1 MIIFKK
7 LTWKNFLSTGDKKTT
22 IYLNRDSATLI
33 VGSNGAGKS
42 TMLDALS
49 FALFGKPHRSINK
62 PQLVN
67 SINNK
72 QCLVTVEFSVGSVE
86 YKIIRGIKPNVFE
99 VYRNGELL
107 NQESHSRDYQKIIE
121 QNILKL
127 NHKSFHQVVVL
138 GSSNFIPFMQL
149 PSHQRR
155 SVIEDLLDIG
165 IFTKMNGVLKEK
177 IVVLRHKMNETD
189 NELNIL
195 KERIDLQAKHIDEL
209 KKIDSSHEE
218 KRKNEISNLNEEV
231 EELIN
236 SNSSLQNEYDE
247 FYNTSIE
254 SRKKEKEN
262 MNTYAMEIN
271 SLKHKMDD
279 VVKES
284 MFYDKNDCCPTC
296 EQDITK
302 ELKES
307 KNHNCKIKAKSLNED
322 YYKAKEEFKIV
333 EKSVNELNEKIVH
346 LNEVNSSMLNN
357 QTRINILKKRIQSLS
372 KSVDIQ
378 DTNAAEKILS
388 NDRTKRSNLNEVR
401 LKQSQR
407 SSYFDAIS
415 ELLRDTGIKT
425 KVIRQYL
432 PIMNKL
438 INQYLQVLDFFV
450 LFHLDDSFNET
461 IKSRHRDEF
470 TYASFSEG
478 EKQRIDLSLLFSW
491 RQISKMKNSAN
502 TNLLVLD
509 ETFDSSMDA
518 DGVDNLLKILNTLGK
533 ETNVFIISH
542 KQDLLEGKFPNKIE
556 FEKVNNFSQMKKSS
570 LQTAEIVV

>member
-1 MIIFKK
+1 MITFKK
-7 LTWKNFLSTGDKKTT
+7 LTWKNFLSTGNNETT
-22 IYLNRDSATLI
+22 VYLNKDSATLV

-72 QCLVTVEFSVGSVE
+72 HCLTTVEFSVGSIE
-86 YKIIRGIKPNVFE
+86 YKIVRGIKPNIFE
-99 VYRNGELL
+99 VYQNGKLL

-155 SVIEDLLDIG
+155 NVIEDLLDIG

-177 IVVLRHKMNETD
+177 IVALRHKMNDTD

-195 KERIDLQAKHIDEL
+195 KETIKLQTSHISEL
-209 KKIDSSHEE
+209 KKIDSTQEE
-218 KRKNEISNLNEEV
+218 KRTNEISVISEEISVLEGSNSDLQHEYDLSYNTTVKGHEKASSDKTSYTVEISNLKRN
-231 EELIN
+231 
-236 SNSSLQNEYDE
+236 
-247 FYNTSIE
+247 
-254 SRKKEKEN
+254 
-262 MNTYAMEIN
+262 
-271 SLKHKMDD
+271 MDD

-284 MFYDKNDCCPTC
+284 KFYEKNDHCPTC
-296 EQDITK
+296 SQDISP
-302 ELKES
+302 ELKTS
-307 KNHNCKIKAKSLNED
+307 KNEECKNKAKSLNSEYAD
-322 YYKAKEEFKIV
+322 TKEKLKVSESKADK
-333 EKSVNELNEKIVH
+333 LYAQIVH
-346 LNEVNSSMLNN
+346 LNEVNNSIRQNE
-357 QTRINILKKRIQSLS
+357 TRINILKNRVEALS
-372 KSVDIQ
+372 RTADIQ
-378 DTNAAEKILS
+378 DTTEAERKLS
-388 NDRTKRSNLNEVR
+388 EDKEKRDGLNEVR
-401 LKQSQR
+401 LEQCTLT
-407 SSYFDAIS
+407 SYFDAIG

-470 TYASFSEG
+470 TYSSFSEG

-491 RQISKMKNSAN
+491 RQIARMKNSAN
-502 TNLLVLD
+502 TNLLILD

-542 KQDLLEGKFPNKIE
+542 KQDLLEGKFPRKIE
-556 FEKVNNFSQMKKSS
+556 FEKIKNFSQMKKVK
-570 LQTAEIVV
+570 E

>member
-7 LTWKNFLSTGDKKTT
+7 LKWKNFLSTGNKETT
-22 IYLNRDSATLI
+22 IYLNRDSSTLI
-33 VGSNGAGKS
+33 VGANGAGKS

-62 PQLVN
+62 PQL
-67 SINNK
+67 INTINGK
-72 QCLVTVEFSVGSVE
+72 ECLVTVEFSVGSNE
-86 YKIIRGIKPNVFE
+86 YKIIRGIKPSIFE
-99 VYRNGELL
+99 VYRNGKLL
-107 NQESHSRDYQKIIE
+107 DQEANSRDYQKIIE

-155 SVIEDLLDIG
+155 NVIEDLLDIG

-177 IVVLRHKMNETD
+177 IVFLRHKMVESGND
-189 NELNIL
+189 LNIL
-195 KERIDLQAKHIDEL
+195 KETIKLQTDHINEL

-218 KRKNEISNLNEEV
+218 KRVKEISDITEEVDSLIASNETLQKEHDDNFVESSKFFKVESDNKASMSMSISNLK
-231 EELIN
+231 
-236 SNSSLQNEYDE
+236 
-247 FYNTSIE
+247 
-254 SRKKEKEN
+254 R
-262 MNTYAMEIN
+262 
-271 SLKHKMDD
+271 KMDN

-284 MFYDKNDCCPTC
+284 RFYEKNDHCPTC
-296 EQDITK
+296 SQDISS
-302 ELKES
+302 ELKKS
-307 KNHNCKIKAKSLNED
+307 KSHECKDEAKSLDHEYRDTKINL
-322 YYKAKEEFKIV
+322 KTAEERLA
-333 EKSVNELNEKIVH
+333 EVNKKLVH
-346 LNEVNSSMLNN
+346 LNEVVSSIRQNEA
-357 QTRINILKKRIQSLS
+357 RITILKKRMEDLN
-372 KSVDIQ
+372 KSASVQ
-378 DTNAAEKILS
+378 DTDKAEERLRLDK
-388 NDRTKRSNLNEVR
+388 DKRNELNEVR
-401 LKQSQR
+401 LEQSELA
-407 SSYFDAIS
+407 SYFDAIG

-438 INQYLQVLDFFV
+438 INQYLQILDFFV

-491 RQISKMKNSAN
+491 RQIAKMKNSAN

-509 ETFDSSMDA
+509 ETFDSSMDS
-518 DGVDNLLKILNTLGK
+518 DGVDNLLKILYTLGK

-542 KQDLLEGKFPNKIE
+542 KQDLLEGKFPKKLE
-556 FEKVNNFSQMKKSS
+556 FEKVNNFSQLKKTES
-570 LQTAEIVV
+570 A

>member
-1 MIIFKK
+1 MITFKK
-7 LTWKNFLSTGDKKTT
+7 LTWKNFLSTGNSETT
-22 IYLNRDSATLI
+22 VYLNRDSATLV

-42 TMLDALS
+42 TILDALS

-72 QCLVTVEFSVGSVE
+72 NCLTTVEFAVGSIE

-99 VYRNGELL
+99 VYRNGKLL

-155 SVIEDLLDIG
+155 NVIEDLLDIG

-177 IVVLRHKMNETD
+177 IVALRHKMNDTD
-189 NELNIL
+189 NELSIL
-195 KERIDLQAKHIDEL
+195 KETIKLQTSHISEL
-209 KKIDSSHEE
+209 KKIDSTQEE
-218 KRKNEISNLNEEV
+218 KRTNEISAINEEISVLEGSNLDLHREYDSTYKTTVEGHEKALNNKTSYTVEISNLKR
-231 EELIN
+231 
-236 SNSSLQNEYDE
+236 S
-247 FYNTSIE
+247 
-254 SRKKEKEN
+254 
-262 MNTYAMEIN
+262 
-271 SLKHKMDD
+271 MDN

-284 MFYDKNDCCPTC
+284 KFYEKNDHCPTC
-296 EQDITK
+296 SQDISP
-302 ELKES
+302 ELKTS
-307 KNHNCKIKAKSLNED
+307 KNEECKNKAKALNSD
-322 YYKAKEEFKIV
+322 YSNKKEQLKISESEV
-333 EKSVNELNEKIVH
+333 DTLYAQIVH
-346 LNEVNSSMLNN
+346 LNEVNNSVRQNE
-357 QTRINILKKRIQSLS
+357 TRINILKNRVEALTRN
-372 KSVDIQ
+372 VDIQ
-378 DTNAAEKILS
+378 DTTEAETKLS
-388 NDRTKRSNLNEVR
+388 EDKEQRNKLNEVR
-401 LKQSQR
+401 LEQSTLT
-407 SSYFDAIS
+407 SYFDAIG

-470 TYASFSEG
+470 TYSSFSEG

-491 RQISKMKNSAN
+491 RQIARMKNSAN
-502 TNLLVLD
+502 TNLLILD

-542 KQDLLEGKFPNKIE
+542 KQDLLEGKFPRKIE
-556 FEKVNNFSQMKKSS
+556 FEKIKNFSQMKKVK
-570 LQTAEIVV
+570 E

>member
-7 LTWKNFLSTGDKKTT
+7 LTWKNFLSTGNNESTV
-22 IYLNRDSATLI
+22 YLNRDSATLV
-33 VGSNGAGKS
+33 VGSNGSGKS

-62 PQLVN
+62 PQLIN

-72 QCLVTVEFSVGSVE
+72 NCLTTVEFSVGTIE
-86 YKIIRGIKPNVFE
+86 YRIVRGIKPNIFE
-99 VYRNGELL
+99 VYRNGKLL

-155 SVIEDLLDIG
+155 NVIEDLLDIA

-177 IVVLRHKMNETD
+177 IVALRHTMYDTE

-195 KERIDLQAKHIDEL
+195 KETLKLQTSHIDEL
-209 KKIDSSHEE
+209 KKIDSSQEE
-218 KRKNEISNLNEEV
+218 KRAKEIADVDEEINGLFDSNGALQSEYDSSYTDTVDNHKKATSNKTTRTVEISNLK
-231 EELIN
+231 
-236 SNSSLQNEYDE
+236 
-247 FYNTSIE
+247 
-254 SRKKEKEN
+254 R
-262 MNTYAMEIN
+262 
-271 SLKHKMDD
+271 KMDD

-284 MFYDKNDCCPTC
+284 MFYAKNDHCPTC
-296 EQDITK
+296 AQDISQD
-302 ELKES
+302 LKTS
-307 KNHNCKIKAKSLNED
+307 KNEECKHLAKSLNSEYGD
-322 YYKAKEEFKIV
+322 TK
-333 EKSVNELNEKIVH
+333 NELKVAESEVDKLYAQIVH
-346 LNEVNSSMLNN
+346 LNEVNSSMLQNT
-357 QTRINILKKRIQSLS
+357 TRINILKKRVESLS
-372 KSVDIQ
+372 QNVDPQ
-378 DTNAAEKILS
+378 DTSEAESKLLE
-388 NDRTKRSNLNEVR
+388 DKEKRNNLNETR
-401 LKQSQR
+401 LEQSTLT
-407 SSYFDAIS
+407 SYYDAIA

-470 TYASFSEG
+470 TYSSFSEG

-491 RQISKMKNSAN
+491 RQIAKMKNSAN
-502 TNLLVLD
+502 TNLLILD

-533 ETNVFIISH
+533 ETNVFVISH
-542 KQDLLEGKFPNKIE
+542 KQDLLEGKFPMKME
-556 FEKVNNFSQMKKSS
+556 FEKVKNFSQIKKDDD
-570 LQTAEIVV
+570 L

>member
-1 MIIFKK
+1 MITFKK
-7 LTWKNFLSTGDKKTT
+7 LTWKNFLSTGNSETT
-22 IYLNRDSATLI
+22 VYLNKDSATLV

-72 QCLVTVEFSVGSVE
+72 NCLTTVEFSVGSIE
-86 YKIIRGIKPNVFE
+86 YKIVRGIKPNIFE
-99 VYRNGELL
+99 VYRNGKLL

-155 SVIEDLLDIG
+155 NVIEDLLDIG

-177 IVVLRHKMNETD
+177 IMALRHKMNDTD

-195 KERIDLQAKHIDEL
+195 KETIKLQTSHISEL
-209 KKIDSSHEE
+209 KKIDSTQEE
-218 KRKNEISNLNEEV
+218 KRTKEISSINEEISVLEDSNLGLQQEYDLNYKTTVEGHEKESSNKTSHTVEISNLK
-231 EELIN
+231 
-236 SNSSLQNEYDE
+236 
-247 FYNTSIE
+247 
-254 SRKKEKEN
+254 RN
-262 MNTYAMEIN
+262 MDN
-271 SLKHKMDD
+271 

-284 MFYDKNDCCPTC
+284 KFYEKNDHCPTC
-296 EQDITK
+296 SQDIST
-302 ELKES
+302 ELKAS
-307 KNHNCKIKAKSLNED
+307 KNKECQNKAKSLNLE
-322 YYKAKEEFKIV
+322 YVNTKEQLKVSES
-333 EKSVNELNEKIVH
+333 EVNKLYAQIVH
-346 LNEVNSSMLNN
+346 LNEVNNSIRQNE
-357 QTRINILKKRIQSLS
+357 TRINILKTRVEALS
-372 KSVDIQ
+372 QKADVQ
-378 DTNAAEKILS
+378 DTTEAESKLS
-388 NDRTKRSNLNEVR
+388 EDKEKS
-401 LKQSQR
+401 LKLLELRFEQTTLT
-407 SSYFDAIS
+407 SYFDAIG

-470 TYASFSEG
+470 TYSSFSEG

-491 RQISKMKNSAN
+491 RQIARMKNSAN
-502 TNLLVLD
+502 TNLLILD

-542 KQDLLEGKFPNKIE
+542 KQDLLEGKFPMKIE
-556 FEKVNNFSQMKKSS
+556 FEKIKNFSQMKKDKK
-570 LQTAEIVV
+570 

>member
-1 MIIFKK
+1 MITFKK
-7 LTWKNFLSTGDKKTT
+7 LTWKNFLSTGNNETEV
-22 IYLNRDSATLI
+22 YLNKDSATLV

-72 QCLVTVEFSVGSVE
+72 NCLTTVEFSVGRIE
-86 YKIIRGIKPNVFE
+86 YRIIRGIKPNIFE
-99 VYRNGELL
+99 VYRNGKLL

-155 SVIEDLLDIG
+155 NVIEDLLDIG

-177 IVVLRHKMNETD
+177 IMALRHKMNDTD
-189 NELNIL
+189 SELNIL
-195 KERIDLQAKHIDEL
+195 KETIKLQTAHISEL
-209 KKIDSSHEE
+209 KKIDSTQEE
-218 KRKNEISNLNEEV
+218 KRTKEISSINEEISVLEGSNLELQHEYDLNYKTTVEDHEKASSNKTSYTVEISNLKRN
-231 EELIN
+231 
-236 SNSSLQNEYDE
+236 
-247 FYNTSIE
+247 
-254 SRKKEKEN
+254 
-262 MNTYAMEIN
+262 
-271 SLKHKMDD
+271 MDD

-284 MFYDKNDCCPTC
+284 KFYEKNDHCPTC
-296 EQDITK
+296 SQDIST
-302 ELKES
+302 ELKAS
-307 KNHNCKIKAKSLNED
+307 KNKECQNKAKSLNSE
-322 YYKAKEEFKIV
+322 YATTKEQLKVSES
-333 EKSVNELNEKIVH
+333 EVNNLYTQIVH
-346 LNEVNSSMLNN
+346 LNEVNNSVRQND
-357 QTRINILKKRIQSLS
+357 TRINILKNRVEALS
-372 KSVDIQ
+372 QKADVQ
-378 DTNAAEKILS
+378 DTTEAESKLS
-388 NDRTKRSNLNEVR
+388 EDKGKS
-401 LKQSQR
+401 LKHLELRFEQTTLT
-407 SSYFDAIS
+407 SYFDAIG

-470 TYASFSEG
+470 TYSSFSEG

-491 RQISKMKNSAN
+491 RQIARMKNSAN
-502 TNLLVLD
+502 TNLLILD

-542 KQDLLEGKFPNKIE
+542 KQDLLEGKFPMKIE
-556 FEKVNNFSQMKKSS
+556 FEKIKNFSQMKKDKK
-570 LQTAEIVV
+570 

>member
-1 MIIFKK
+1 MITFKK
-7 LTWKNFLSTGDKKTT
+7 LTWKNFLSTGNNETVV
-22 IYLNRDSATLI
+22 YLNKDSATLV

-72 QCLVTVEFSVGSVE
+72 HCLTTVEFAVGNIE
-86 YKIIRGIKPNVFE
+86 YKIIRGIKPNIFE
-99 VYRNGELL
+99 VYQNGKLL

-155 SVIEDLLDIG
+155 NVIEDLLDIG
-165 IFTKMNGVLKEK
+165 IFTKMNGVLKDK
-177 IVVLRHKMNETD
+177 IMALRHKMNETD

-195 KERIDLQAKHIDEL
+195 KETIKLQTSHISEL
-209 KKIDSSHEE
+209 KKIDSTQEE
-218 KRKNEISNLNEEV
+218 KRTKEISSINEEISVLEGSNLELQREYDLNYKTTIEDHEKESNNKTSYTVEISNLKRNMDAVV
-231 EELIN
+231 EE
-236 SNSSLQNEYDE
+236 SK
-247 FYNTSIE
+247 FYE
-254 SRKKEKEN
+254 
-262 MNTYAMEIN
+262 
-271 SLKHKMDD
+271 
-279 VVKES
+279 
-284 MFYDKNDCCPTC
+284 KNDHCPTC
-296 EQDITK
+296 SQNISAK
-302 ELKES
+302 LKTS
-307 KNHNCKIKAKSLNED
+307 KNKECKSKAKMLNLEYTKTKD
-322 YYKAKEEFKIV
+322 QLKASKSEV
-333 EKSVNELNEKIVH
+333 EKLYSQIVH
-346 LNEVNSSMLNN
+346 LNEVNNSIRQNE
-357 QTRINILKKRIQSLS
+357 TRINILKNRIEALS
-372 KSVDIQ
+372 KNVDVQ
-378 DTNAAEKILS
+378 DTTEAELKLAADKEKSL
-388 NDRTKRSNLNEVR
+388 KLLEVR
-401 LKQSQR
+401 FEQTTLT
-407 SSYFDAIS
+407 SYFDAIG

-470 TYASFSEG
+470 TYSSFSEG

-491 RQISKMKNSAN
+491 RKIARMKNSAN
-502 TNLLVLD
+502 TNLLILD

-542 KQDLLEGKFPNKIE
+542 KQDLLEGKFPKKIE
-556 FEKVNNFSQMKKSS
+556 FEKIKNFSQVKK
-570 LQTAEIVV
+570 

>member
-1 MIIFKK
+1 MITFKK
-7 LTWKNFLSTGDKKTT
+7 LTWKNFLSTGNNETT

-62 PQLVN
+62 PQLIN

-72 QCLVTVEFSVGSVE
+72 NCLVTVEFSVGAIE
-86 YKIIRGIKPNVFE
+86 YKIVRGIKPNIFE
-99 VYRNGELL
+99 VYRNGDLL

-155 SVIEDLLDIG
+155 NVIEDLLDIG

-177 IVVLRHKMNETD
+177 IGVLRNKMSQTD

-195 KERIDLQAKHIDEL
+195 KERISLQERHIDEL
-209 KKIDSSHEE
+209 KKIDSSQEE
-218 KRKNEISNLNEEV
+218 KRKSEINNLNEEIDD
-231 EELIN
+231 LID
-236 SNSSLQNEYDE
+236 SNKVLQTEYDNNYDSTLNSHNKETSKKNE
-247 FYNTSIE
+247 F
-254 SRKKEKEN
+254 
-262 MNTYAMEIN
+262 AMEIN
-271 SLKHKMDD
+271 GLKRKMDE

-296 EQDITK
+296 SQDISK
-302 ELKES
+302 ELKKS
-307 KNHNCKIKAKSLNED
+307 KNHECKVTAKSLDDEYQKN
-322 YYKAKEEFKIV
+322 KI
-333 EKSVNELNEKIVH
+333 ELKNTESVINELHSKIVH
-346 LNEVNSSMLNN
+346 LNEVHNSILNN
-357 QTRINILKKRIQSLS
+357 QTRINILRKRIESLD
-372 KSVDIQ
+372 KNVDVQ
-378 DTNAAEKILS
+378 DTSAAEKTLLEDRKKRESLS
-388 NDRTKRSNLNEVR
+388 EVR
-401 LKQSQR
+401 LEQSKL
-407 SSYFDAIS
+407 SSYFDAIG

-478 EKQRIDLSLLFSW
+478 EKQRIDLSLLFAW
-491 RQISKMKNSAN
+491 REIARMKNSAN

-518 DGVDNLLKILNTLGK
+518 DGVDNLLKILYTLRK
-533 ETNVFIISH
+533 DSNVFIISH
-542 KQDLLEGKFPNKIE
+542 KQDLLEGKFPRKIE
-556 FEKVNNFSQMKKSS
+556 FEKVNNFSQMKKM
-570 LQTAEIVV
+570 AEI

>member
-1 MIIFKK
+1 MITFKK
-7 LTWKNFLSTGDKKTT
+7 LTWKNFLSTGNNETT
-22 IYLNRDSATLI
+22 VYLNKDSATLV

-62 PQLVN
+62 PQLIN

-72 QCLVTVEFSVGSVE
+72 HCLTTVEFAVGNIE
-86 YKIIRGIKPNVFE
+86 YKIIRGIKPNIFE
-99 VYRNGELL
+99 VYQNGKLL

-155 SVIEDLLDIG
+155 NVIEDLLDIG
-165 IFTKMNGVLKEK
+165 IFTKMNGVLKDK
-177 IVVLRHKMNETD
+177 IMALRHKINETD

-195 KERIDLQAKHIDEL
+195 KETIKLQTSHISEL
-209 KKIDSSHEE
+209 KKIDSTQEE
-218 KRKNEISNLNEEV
+218 KRINEIASINEEISVLEGSNLKLHREYDLNYKTTVEDHEKASGNKTSYTVEISNLKRN
-231 EELIN
+231 
-236 SNSSLQNEYDE
+236 
-247 FYNTSIE
+247 
-254 SRKKEKEN
+254 
-262 MNTYAMEIN
+262 
-271 SLKHKMDD
+271 MDD

-284 MFYDKNDCCPTC
+284 KFYEKNDHCPTC
-296 EQDITK
+296 SQDISAELKTSKNEECQNKAKILNSQYANTK
-302 ELKES
+302 EQLKVSES
-307 KNHNCKIKAKSLNED
+307 E
-322 YYKAKEEFKIV
+322 
-333 EKSVNELNEKIVH
+333 VNNLYTQIVH
-346 LNEVNSSMLNN
+346 LNEVNNSIRQND
-357 QTRINILKKRIQSLS
+357 TRINILKNRVDALS
-372 KSVDIQ
+372 QNADIQ
-378 DTNAAEKILS
+378 DTTEAEAKLS
-388 NDRTKRSNLNEVR
+388 VDKEKS
-401 LKQSQR
+401 LKLLELRFEQTTLT
-407 SSYFDAIS
+407 SYFDAIG

-470 TYASFSEG
+470 TYSSFSEG

-491 RQISKMKNSAN
+491 RQIARMKNSAN
-502 TNLLVLD
+502 TNLLILD

-542 KQDLLEGKFPNKIE
+542 KQDLLEGKFPKKIE
-556 FEKVNNFSQMKKSS
+556 FEKIKNFSQIKKIK
-570 LQTAEIVV
+570 E

>member
-1 MIIFKK
+1 MITFKK
-7 LTWKNFLSTGDKKTT
+7 LTWKNFLSTGNNETT
-22 IYLNRDSATLI
+22 VYLNKDSATLV

-72 QCLVTVEFSVGSVE
+72 NCLTTVEFAVGNNE
-86 YKIIRGIKPNVFE
+86 YKIIRGIKPNIFE
-99 VYRNGELL
+99 VYQNGKLL

-155 SVIEDLLDIG
+155 NVIEDLLDIG
-165 IFTKMNGVLKEK
+165 IFTKMNGVLKDK
-177 IVVLRHKMNETD
+177 IMALRHKMNETD

-195 KERIDLQAKHIDEL
+195 KETIKLQTSHISEL
-209 KKIDSSHEE
+209 KKIDSTQEE
-218 KRKNEISNLNEEV
+218 KRTNEISSINEEISVLVGSNSDLQDEYDLNYKTTIEDHEKATSDKTTYTVEISNLKRNM
-231 EELIN
+231 
-236 SNSSLQNEYDE
+236 DE
-247 FYNTSIE
+247 
-254 SRKKEKEN
+254 
-262 MNTYAMEIN
+262 
-271 SLKHKMDD
+271 

-284 MFYDKNDCCPTC
+284 KFYEKNDHCPTC
-296 EQDITK
+296 SQSISAKLKTTKNKECQNKAKTLNSEYSNTK
-302 ELKES
+302 EQLKASES
-307 KNHNCKIKAKSLNED
+307 K
-322 YYKAKEEFKIV
+322 
-333 EKSVNELNEKIVH
+333 VNKLYTQIVH
-346 LNEVNSSMLNN
+346 LNEVNNSIRQNE
-357 QTRINILKKRIQSLS
+357 TRINILKKRVDALS
-372 KSVDIQ
+372 QNADVQ
-378 DTNAAEKILS
+378 DTTEAELKLS
-388 NDRTKRSNLNEVR
+388 GDKEKSLKLLDVR
-401 LKQSQR
+401 FEQTTLT
-407 SSYFDAIS
+407 SYFDAIG

-470 TYASFSEG
+470 TYSSFSEG

-491 RQISKMKNSAN
+491 RKIARMKNSAN
-502 TNLLVLD
+502 TNLLILD

-518 DGVDNLLKILNTLGK
+518 DGVDNLIKILNTLGK

-542 KQDLLEGKFPNKIE
+542 KQDLLEGKFPMKIE
-556 FEKVNNFSQMKKSS
+556 FEKIKNFSEIKK
-570 LQTAEIVV
+570 